1 MFDIKRF
8 CEDKGLNQTEFG
20 KIIDVE
26 QSVVSH
32 MVRGLRKFRLEHIE
46 KLREKYGDIVDNY
59 RTDGRVTP
67 QPPAATMSP
76 APEQADTLRD
86 IQGDYSAEHSVA
98 AVVVE
103 PIPLVPDAVLRNPDK
118 DIIEWMETSEAQKG
132 AHFFDI
138 FDILRRAKFAIKTD
152 DDSMAPALFQ
162 NEYVLMR
169 PIDRSTRIV
178 NGKPYGIE
186 TTTAEA
192 MIRIL
197 YDKGDSIL
205 AVALNKQYG
214 DMEIPKS
221 EVVRL
226 HQPIFHGSTRL
237 SIVPDQSSEVL
248 AKDGQI
254 AQQGAQINSLIAD
267 LGKSLDELS
276 KSGARQDKL
285 IEMLDKREK

>member
-8 CEDKGLNQTEFG
+8 CFDMGLKQSELG
-20 KIIDVE
+20 DVIGVD
-26 QSVVSH
+26 QSVVSN
-32 MVRGLRKFRLEHIE
+32 MANGLRKIRLEHIE
-46 KLREKYGDIVDNY
+46 KLRAKYGDIVNNY
-59 RTDGRVTP
+59 FIDGEVRPV
-67 QPPAATMSP
+67 QPARMSP
-76 APEQADTLRD
+76 APEQTDTLRD

-118 DIIEWMETSEAQKG
+118 DIIGWMETSEAQKG

-267 LGKSLDELS
+267 LGKSLDELG

>member
-8 CEDKGLNQTEFG
+8 CFDMGLKQSELG
-20 KIIDVE
+20 DVIGVD
-26 QSVVSH
+26 QSVVSN
-32 MVRGLRKFRLEHIE
+32 MANGLRKIRLEHIE
-46 KLREKYGDIVDNY
+46 KLRAKYGDIVNNY
-59 RTDGRVTP
+59 FIDGEVRPV
-67 QPPAATMSP
+67 QPARMSP
-76 APEQADTLRD
+76 APEQTDTLRD

-214 DMEIPKS
+214 DMEIPKR

-267 LGKSLDELS
+267 LGKSLDELG

>member
-8 CEDKGLNQTEFG
+8 CFDMGLKQSELG
-20 KIIDVE
+20 DVIGVD
-26 QSVVSH
+26 QSVVSN
-32 MVRGLRKFRLEHIE
+32 MANGLRKIRLEHIE
-46 KLREKYGDIVDNY
+46 KLRAKYGDIVNNY
-59 RTDGRVTP
+59 FIDGEVRPV
-67 QPPAATMSP
+67 QPARMSP
-76 APEQADTLRD
+76 APEQTDTLRD

-221 EVVRL
+221 EVVRV

-267 LGKSLDELS
+267 LGKSLDELG

>member
-1 MFDIKRF
+1 MFDIKKF
-8 CEDKGLNQTEFG
+8 CFDLNISQAAFG
-20 KIIDVE
+20 EVIGE
-26 QSVVSH
+26 AQSVVSH
-32 MVRGLRKFRLEHIE
+32 MAKGVRKIRLEHIE
-46 KLREKYGDIVDNY
+46 KLRAKYGDIVNNY
-59 RTDGRVTP
+59 FIDGEVRPV
-67 QPPAATMSP
+67 QPARMSP
-76 APEQADTLRD
+76 APEQTDTLRD

-118 DIIEWMETSEAQKG
+118 DIIGWMETSEAQKG

-267 LGKSLDELS
+267 LGKSLDELG

>member
-1 MFDIKRF
+1 MFDLKQFAKDLGIKQLDLG
-8 CEDKGLNQTEFG
+8 EALGGL
-20 KIIDVE
+20 D
-26 QSVVSH
+26 QSQVSL
-32 MVRGLRKFRLEHIE
+32 MINKRRQIRLEHIE
-46 KLREKYGDIVDNY
+46 KLRAKYGDIVNNY
-59 RTDGRVTP
+59 FIDGEVRPV
-67 QPPAATMSP
+67 QPARMSP
-76 APEQADTLRD
+76 APEQTDTLRD

-118 DIIEWMETSEAQKG
+118 DIIGWMETSEAQKG

-267 LGKSLDELS
+267 LGKSLDELG

>member
-8 CEDKGLNQTEFG
+8 CFDMGLKQSELG
-20 KIIDVE
+20 DVIGVD
-26 QSVVSH
+26 QSVVSN
-32 MVRGLRKFRLEHIE
+32 MANGLRKIRLEHIE
-46 KLREKYGDIVDNY
+46 KLRAKYGDIVNNY
-59 RTDGRVTP
+59 FIDGEVRPV
-67 QPPAATMSP
+67 QPARMSP
-76 APEQADTLRD
+76 APEQTDTLRD

-267 LGKSLDELS
+267 LGKSLDELG

>member
-1 MFDIKRF
+1 MFDIKKF
-8 CEDKGLNQTEFG
+8 CFDLNISQAAFG
-20 KIIDVE
+20 EVIGE
-26 QSVVSH
+26 AQSVVSH
-32 MVRGLRKFRLEHIE
+32 MAKGVRKIRLEHIE
-46 KLREKYGDIVDNY
+46 KLRAKYGDIVNNY
-59 RTDGRVTP
+59 FIDGEVRPV
-67 QPPAATMSP
+67 QPARMSP
-76 APEQADTLRD
+76 APEQTDTLRD

-169 PIDRSTRIV
+169 PIDHSTRIV

-267 LGKSLDELS
+267 LGKSLDELG

>member
-1 MFDIKRF
+1 MFDLKKF
-8 CEDKGLNQTEFG
+8 AFDLGLPQTELG
-20 KIIDVE
+20 AVLGVL
-26 QSVVSH
+26 QPQVSY
-32 MVRGLRKFRLEHIE
+32 MMNGSRRIRLEHIE
-46 KLREKYGDIVDNY
+46 KLRERYGDIVDTY
-59 RTDGRVTP
+59 RTDAPPQRV
-67 QPPAATMSP
+67 PAATMSP
-76 APEQADTLRD
+76 APEQAGTVRD
-86 IQGDYSAEHSVA
+86 IQGDYSAERSVA

-237 SIVPDQSSEVL
+237 SIVPDQSGEVV

-254 AQQGAQINSLIAD
+254 AQQGAQIDSLIAQ
-267 LGKSLDELS
+267 LD
-276 KSGARQDKL
+276 KSGERVDRL
-285 IEMLDKREK
+285 IDMIEKK

>member
-1 MFDIKRF
+1 MFDLKALAEHLNITQMRLAEVLETDQSQVSLMMNKKRR
-8 CEDKGLNQTEFG
+8 
-20 KIIDVE
+20 I
-26 QSVVSH
+26 
-32 MVRGLRKFRLEHIE
+32 RLEHIE
-46 KLREKYGDIVDNY
+46 KLRARYGDIVDAY
-59 RTDGRVTP
+59 RTDAPPQRV
-67 QPPAATMSP
+67 PAATMSP
-76 APEQADTLRD
+76 APEQAYTVRD
-86 IQGDYSAEHSVA
+86 IQGDYSAERSVA

-254 AQQGAQINSLIAD
+254 AQQGAQIDSLIAQ
-267 LGKSLDELS
+267 LD
-276 KSGARQDKL
+276 KSGERVDRL
-285 IEMLDKREK
+285 IDMIEKK

>member
-8 CEDKGLNQTEFG
+8 CFDMGLKQSELG
-20 KIIDVE
+20 DVIGVD
-26 QSVVSH
+26 QSVVSN
-32 MVRGLRKFRLEHIE
+32 MANGLRKIRLEHIE
-46 KLREKYGDIVDNY
+46 KLRAKYGDIVNNY
-59 RTDGRVTP
+59 FIDGEVRAV
-67 QPPAATMSP
+67 QPARMSP
-76 APEQADTLRD
+76 APEQTDTLRD

-118 DIIEWMETSEAQKG
+118 DIIGWMETSEAQKG

-267 LGKSLDELS
+267 LGKSLDELG

>member
-8 CEDKGLNQTEFG
+8 CADRELNQTAFG
-20 KIIDVE
+20 EIIGVE

-32 MVRGLRKFRLEHIE
+32 MVRGLRKIRLEHIE
-46 KLREKYGDIVDNY
+46 KLRAKYGDIVNNY
-59 RTDGRVTP
+59 FIDGEVRPV
-67 QPPAATMSP
+67 QPARMSP
-76 APEQADTLRD
+76 APEQTDTLRD

-267 LGKSLDELS
+267 LGKSLDELG

>member
-1 MFDIKRF
+1 MFDIKKF
-8 CEDKGLNQTEFG
+8 CFDLNISQAAFG
-20 KIIDVE
+20 EVIGE
-26 QSVVSH
+26 AQSVVSH
-32 MVRGLRKFRLEHIE
+32 MAKGVRKIRLEHIE
-46 KLREKYGDIVDNY
+46 KLRAKYGDIVNNY
-59 RTDGRVTP
+59 FIDGEVRPV
-67 QPPAATMSP
+67 QPARMSP
-76 APEQADTLRD
+76 APEQTDTLRD

-118 DIIEWMETSEAQKG
+118 DIIGWMETSEAQNG

-267 LGKSLDELS
+267 LGKSLDELG

>member
-1 MFDIKRF
+1 MLDIKKF
-8 CEDKGLNQTEFG
+8 CTDNGLTQKQFG
-20 KIIDVE
+20 DIIEVE

-32 MVRGLRKFRLEHIE
+32 MVRGLRKMRLEYID
-46 KLREKYGDIVDNY
+46 KLRARYGDIVDAY
-59 RTDGRVTP
+59 RTDAPPQRV
-67 QPPAATMSP
+67 PAATMSP
-76 APEQADTLRD
+76 APEQADTVRD
-86 IQGDYSAEHSVA
+86 IQGDYSAERSVA

-254 AQQGAQINSLIAD
+254 AQQGAQIDSLIAQ
-267 LGKSLDELS
+267 LD
-276 KSGARQDKL
+276 KSGERVDRL
-285 IEMLDKREK
+285 IDMIEKK

>member
-1 MFDIKRF
+1 MFDIKKF
-8 CEDKGLNQTEFG
+8 CFDLNISQAAFG
-20 KIIDVE
+20 EVIGE
-26 QSVVSH
+26 AQSVVSH
-32 MVRGLRKFRLEHIE
+32 MAKGVRKIRLEHIE
-46 KLREKYGDIVDNY
+46 KLRAKYGDIVNNY
-59 RTDGRVTP
+59 FIDGEVRPV
-67 QPPAATMSP
+67 QPARMSP
-76 APEQADTLRD
+76 APEQTDTLRD

-267 LGKSLDELS
+267 LGKSLDELG